1 MSFHITITIGF
12 AGREHVVRMLIGR
25 GVNVNDVNSDGDP
38 ILVFSAAKGKMGR
51 LTFKVVFNDYSL
63 QI

>member
-12 AGREHVVRMLIGR
+12 IGRENVVRMLIGR

-38 ILVFSAAKGKMGR
+38 ILVFSAAKGKMRR